1 MKMLYFN
8 NGVEDAAAFPVS
20 ALTAIDAGNDV
31 VDIYFANGITQT
43 TTADNAVVNKVVLAC
58 AADKSAEVAKEIALA
73 AAGAASIH
81 NGVIVVRDDVA
92 GTGLA
97 GVTGVTSIT
106 IDYVVGS

>member
-8 NGVEDAAAFPVS
+8 NGAEDAAAFPVS
-20 ALTAIDAGNDV
+20 TLTAIDSGNDV

-43 TTADNAVVNKVVLAC
+43 TTADNAVVNKVVVAC
-58 AADKSAEVAKEIALA
+58 ADGASASVAKEIAMA
-73 AAGAASIH
+73 AAGEASVH

-92 GTGLA
+92 GTGLP
-97 GVTGVTSIT
+97 GITGITSIT